1 MQTRKTSILL
11 AENEEAIR
19 EGLVVLL
26 EGEGYSVRA
35 AGDGEAVVEMFKGVR
50 PDLVLLDIMMP
61 KKNGYVACSEI
72 RALDPAVPIVFLTA
86 KTGDSDELRGMTLG
100 ADDYIPKTASQAVLL
115 AHLASVLNR
124 ARRSDETSSGD
135 FLFAGL
141 RVDVA
146 RFCLVSADGEAIG
159 GVTMRE
165 IEILRY
171 MGQHPEEVLSHD
183 FLLTRFWGLDFD
195 GNEATLTT
203 AIRRLREKLGDVGS
217 RIESVYGQGYR
228 YCPKD

>member
-115 AHLASVLNR
+115 AHLVSVLSR

-135 FLFAGL
+135 FLFAGM
-141 RVDVA
+141 RVDTT
-146 RFCLVSADGEAIG
+146 RFRLSRPEGSEVDLSL
-159 GVTMRE
+159 RE
-165 IEILRY
+165 IEMLRY
-171 MGQHPEEVLSHD
+171 LGQHPEEVLSRD
-183 FLLTRFWGLDFD
+183 FLLTRFWGLEFD
-195 GNEATLTT
+195 GNETTLTS
-203 AIRRLREKLGDVGS
+203 AIKRLREKLGDAGL

-228 YCPKD
+228 YRPAD